1 MIELSKVRENE
12 EGEGKSSFYG
22 LTSASTEGRRM
33 ELTSMRGRRERESAI
48 RPSIDG
54 PWIWN
59 KRDITGGEPGQLGT
73 HRQCV
78 LPGHAGK
85 GTHHF
90 CGFPIEDAH
99 PESDPEGT
107 SERPESRDGAVSD
120 ERKLKG

>member
-1 MIELSKVRENE
+1 MKMKR
-12 EGEGKSSFYG
+12 GEGKTSLYG
-22 LTSASTEGRRM
+22 LTSASTEGWRM
-33 ELTSMRGRRERESAI
+33 ELTSMCGHRERDSAI
-48 RPSIDG
+48 RPSMDG

-59 KRDITGGEPGQLGT
+59 KCDITGGEPGQLGT

-85 GTHHF
+85 GTHRF
-90 CGFPIEDAH
+90 CGFPFEDAH
-99 PESDPEGT
+99 PESDPERT